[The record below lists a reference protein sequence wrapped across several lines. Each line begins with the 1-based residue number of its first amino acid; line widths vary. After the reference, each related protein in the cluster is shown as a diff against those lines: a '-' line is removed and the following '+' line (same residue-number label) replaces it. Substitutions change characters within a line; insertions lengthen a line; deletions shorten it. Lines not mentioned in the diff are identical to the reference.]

1 MIWKYIFL
9 LIAIRLG
16 NIYSFRIQDSFV
28 VLQMSTWVCSN
39 SCSSAFGSFQQQSKL
54 KPASDDSRDGAS
66 FLLPWRADK
75 KDQYMCIRTVRG
87 QWCNFSDSDFQ
98 VQTVQ
103 LLIRGRAMCGLSSHF
118 LYSLKWNPGSKY
130 ASLVTFIGPRLLIVI
145 FFFSYMLVSPTITIL
160 IPLYASFI

>member
-1 MIWKYIFL
+1 MIWKYFFL
-9 LIAIRLG
+9 LIGIRLG

-28 VLQMSTWVCSN
+28 VLQMSTWV
-39 SCSSAFGSFQQQSKL
+39 CSSAFGSFQQQSKL

-66 FLLPWRADK
+66 FLLPWRADR
-75 KDQYMCIRTVRG
+75 DQYTCIRTVRG

-103 LLIRGRAMCGLSSHF
+103 LLIRERAMCSLSSHF
-118 LYSLKWNPGSKY
+118 LYSLEWNPGSKY
-130 ASLVTFIGPRLLIVI
+130 ASLVTYIGPRLLIVI
-145 FFFSYMLVSPTITIL
+145 FFSYILVSPTTTIL